1 MTTPSVDDAPSASSL
16 GGAGE
21 MLAPLMDW
29 LEHSPRYR
37 LVRILYHRHENVVPG
52 ALFLGGV
59 GWDAATLRRVD
70 ALLDNVILGAY
81 LLLLGGFIV
90 LTTLARSD
98 TRLPTSLQRLN
109 QWSTGAIQFLAGGL
123 FSAYVIYYTQS
134 ASLSTA
140 SLFLLVLVAV
150 LVANEFIWDRTLSV
164 YVLVGVYFL
173 AVFCYFTF
181 FLPVVFGTMGF
192 GVFLTAGCLSAALL
206 GLLVLYFDRKNVF
219 PNTRSFLG
227 AFGIVVLLLGMMNL
241 FYLQHWIPPVP
252 LALRHGGAYDNV
264 EVRDDAYALRYEKAP
279 WWKVWE
285 DADQEVVHYEPGDPV
300 YAFAAVF
307 APTDLQTKVYHR
319 WQVYDPASDTWQST
333 DRIGY
338 EVVGGR
344 QNGYRGYT
352 YKRHVRPGQWR
363 VTVETADRRP
373 IGRISFQIVEADS
386 TAPVHYDTR
395 LYR

>member
-1 MTTPSVDDAPSASSL
+1 MN
-16 GGAGE
+16 
-21 MLAPLMDW
+21 W
-29 LEHSPRYR
+29 LEGSPRYR
-37 LVRILYHRHENVVPG
+37 LVRLFYHRNEAYVPG

-59 GWDAATLRRVD
+59 GWDAATLQRID

-81 LLLLGGFIV
+81 LLLLGGFVV
-90 LTTLARSD
+90 LTTLSNSG
-98 TRLPTSLQRLN
+98 TRLPKSLRQLD

-140 SLFLLVLVAV
+140 SLFLGLLVTV
-150 LVANEFIWDRTLSV
+150 LVANEFIWNRTLNV

-181 FLPVVFGTMGF
+181 FLPIVFGEMGF

-206 GLLVLYFDRKNVF
+206 GLLILYFDRRGVF
-219 PNTRSFLG
+219 PNNRSFLG
-227 AFGIVVLLLGMMNL
+227 AFGIVLALLAVMNL
-241 FYLQHWIPPVP
+241 FYVQQWIPPVP
-252 LALRHGGAYDNV
+252 LALRHGGMYENV
-264 EVRDDAYALRYEKAP
+264 EVRGDAYALQHRDIP

-285 DADQEVVHYEPGDPV
+285 DTDEEVVRYRRGDAV

-307 APTDLQTKVYHR
+307 APTNLETEIYHR
-319 WQVYDPASDTWQST
+319 WQIYDPDTDTWRET

-352 YKRHVRPGQWR
+352 YKRHLRPGQWR
-363 VTVETADRRP
+363 VSVETADDRP
-373 IGRISFQIVEADS
+373 IGRIPFTVVRPD
-386 TAPVHYDTR
+386 TARTPEYDVR